1 MGGKIVRRMRNASP
15 ETVMQTQHLAQIRET
30 TISGNGAHTISL
42 FSVSDCRR
50 RSAHPP
56 GLGAARQ
63 KPRLGGVFPLIAS
76 PQGLDTRRYPD
87 LEARG
92 IRCDEAARA
101 GGFPT

>member
-1 MGGKIVRRMRNASP
+1 MRMRNASP

-30 TISGNGAHTISL
+30 TISGNGAHFL
-42 FSVSDCRR
+42 FSACQIVDR

-63 KPRLGGVFPLIAS
+63 KPRPGGLGGVFPLIAS

-101 GGFPT
+101 GGFST